1 METNYLEIVKLGTSA
16 LSDAMDRLGIPGQ
29 ALGIKPID
37 RNFMLCGPAFTV
49 HNIPCD
55 IKGGSVG
62 DYIDDVP
69 EGHVVVID
77 NGGRLDCTVWG
88 DILTIMGSLR
98 KVGGTVINGV
108 CRDSA
113 RALEVNY
120 PIFSKGTYMRTG
132 KDRVMADAYNTKVSL
147 GEVTVV
153 PGDILAGDADG
164 IVVIPQERLDEVV
177 KAAREIEDAEDHI
190 RASIQSGM
198 TLLDARTQFN
208 YHQLQTRVTN

>member
-1 METNYLEIVKLGTSA
+1 MATNYNNIIKLGTSA

-29 ALGIKPID
+29 ALGIKPVD
-37 RNFMLCGPAFTV
+37 RSFMLCGPAFTV
-49 HNIPCD
+49 HNIPVD
-55 IKGGSVG
+55 SKGGSVG

-77 NGGRLDCTVWG
+77 NAGRLDCTVWG
-88 DILTIMGSLR
+88 DILTVMGSIR

-113 RALEVNY
+113 RALEVGY
-120 PIFSKGTYMRTG
+120 PIFSRGTYMRTG

-153 PGDILAGDADG
+153 PDDILAGDGDG

-177 KAAREIEDAEDHI
+177 AAAREIEDAEEHI
-190 RASIQSGM
+190 RASIREGKS
-198 TLLDARTQFN
+198 LVEARTQFN
-208 YHQLQTRVTN
+208 YHQLQSRR

>member
-1 METNYLEIVKLGTSA
+1 MDQNYAEIIKLGTSA
-16 LSDAMDRLGIPGQ
+16 LSDAMDRLGVPGQ
-29 ALGIKPID
+29 ALGVKPID
-37 RNFMLCGPAFTV
+37 RNFTLCGPAFTV
-49 HNIPCD
+49 HNIPVD
-55 IKGGSVG
+55 QKGGSVG

-69 EGHVVVID
+69 EGNIVVID
-77 NGGRLDCTVWG
+77 NAGRLDCTVWG
-88 DILTIMGSLR
+88 DILTTMGSIR

-120 PIFSKGTYMRTG
+120 PIFSRGTYMRTG

-153 PGDILAGDADG
+153 PGDIIAGDGDG

-177 KAAREIEDAEDHI
+177 VAAREIEDAEDAI
-190 RASIQSGM
+190 RGSIQKGM
-198 TLLDARTQFN
+198 SLLEARTQFN
-208 YHQLQTRVTN
+208 YHGLQARR

>member
-1 METNYLEIVKLGTSA
+1 MEQKYLDIIKLGTSA

-37 RNFMLCGPAFTV
+37 RSFMLCGPAYTV

-55 IKGGSVG
+55 LHGGSVG
-62 DYIDDVP
+62 AYIDDVP
-69 EGHVVVID
+69 AGHVVVID
-77 NGGRLDCTVWG
+77 NAGRLDCTVWG
-88 DILTIMGSLR
+88 DILTVMGSIR

-113 RALEVNY
+113 RALEVSY
-120 PIFSKGTYMRTG
+120 PIFSRGTYMRTG

-147 GEVTVV
+147 GEVAVV

-164 IVVIPQERLDEVV
+164 ILVIPQERLDEVV
-177 KAAREIEDAEDHI
+177 AAAREIEDAEDQI
-190 RASIQSGM
+190 RASIRNGM
-198 TLLDARTQFN
+198 SLLDARTAFN
-208 YHQLQTRVTN
+208 YHQLQSRR

>member
-1 METNYLEIVKLGTSA
+1 MDTNYADIIKLGTSA

-29 ALGIKPID
+29 ALGIKPVD
-37 RNFMLCGPAFTV
+37 RSFMLCGPAFTV

-69 EGHVVVID
+69 PGHVVVID
-77 NGGRLDCTVWG
+77 NAGRLDCTVWG
-88 DILTIMGSLR
+88 DILTVMGSLR

-113 RALEVNY
+113 RALEVSY
-120 PIFSKGTYMRTG
+120 PIFSRGTYMRTG

-164 IVVIPQERLDEVV
+164 VLVIPQERLEEVV
-177 KAAREIEDAEDHI
+177 AAAREIEDAEDAI
-190 RASIQSGM
+190 RASIRKGM
-198 TLLDARTQFN
+198 SLLEARTQYN
-208 YHQLQTRVTN
+208 YHQLQSRR